1 MKIISISPIRPLRGG
16 IAHSNEI
23 MSENLLKKNEVE
35 NVSFKRLF
43 PKILYPGKFQTTS
56 EKNNG
61 TLDSINPLNWIA
73 EKNKIKNKKAD
84 AVIFQW
90 WTTFLFPC
98 YYFLAT
104 EIKSKKIALCQNVFP
119 HSEGALKVIV
129 NPIHEFFSK
138 LFFSKMDRLV
148 AMSNSDKK
156 ILEKI
161 FPNKEI
167 GIYFEPM
174 YDLPELKEN
183 KITREQ
189 AKKELKLKGN
199 TLLFFGFVR
208 EYKGLKYLI
217 DAMPEIVKKTN
228 TELLIVG
235 EFWEPRAKYEK
246 MINELEITKNI
257 RIIDNYVP
265 NEEIAKYF
273 LGADL
278 LVLPYTSIS
287 ESGVI
292 RMAFNF
298 NIPILSTNVGG
309 NPDHIENNLNGFL
322 VEPEN
327 SKEIADKTIEFF
339 SKNLYKKFSD
349 GMKTKRKELEW
360 SDKKEKELLG

>member
-1 MKIISISPIRPLRGG
+1 
-16 IAHSNEI
+16 
-23 MSENLLKKNEVE
+23 
-35 NVSFKRLF
+35 
-43 PKILYPGKFQTTS
+43 
-56 EKNNG
+56 
-61 TLDSINPLNWIA
+61 
-73 EKNKIKNKKAD
+73 
-84 AVIFQW
+84 
-90 WTTFLFPC
+90 
-98 YYFLAT
+98 
-104 EIKSKKIALCQNVFP
+104 
-119 HSEGALKVIV
+119 
-129 NPIHEFFSK
+129 
-138 LFFSKMDRLV
+138 
-148 AMSNSDKK
+148 
-156 ILEKI
+156 
-161 FPNKEI
+161 
-167 GIYFEPM
+167 
-174 YDLPELKEN
+174 
-183 KITREQ
+183 
-189 AKKELKLKGN
+189 
-199 TLLFFGFVR
+199 
-208 EYKGLKYLI
+208 
-217 DAMPEIVKKTN
+217 MPEIVKKTN